1 MAKEPLDDTQLSPI
15 GAPQYGHWMSLL
27 DLGSTSH
34 LQVMKTSFQ
43 ANIRGGNLRNVSTI
57 YTTREWKGYGKQNYY
72 WNEYRLE
79 GDSVVKYKCNRHKF
93 FDGEESNWNRTE
105 DEVDRWS
112 REDPNLPDWL
122 RSYL

>member
-1 MAKEPLDDTQLSPI
+1 
-15 GAPQYGHWMSLL
+15 
-27 DLGSTSH
+27 
-34 LQVMKTSFQ
+34 MKTSFQ